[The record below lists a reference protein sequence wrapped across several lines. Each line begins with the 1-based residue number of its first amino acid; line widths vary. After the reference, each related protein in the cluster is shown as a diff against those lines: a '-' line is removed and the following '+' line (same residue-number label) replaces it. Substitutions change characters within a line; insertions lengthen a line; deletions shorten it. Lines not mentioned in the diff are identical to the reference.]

1 MDYMIVSTLRGLCI
15 KNNWFTEGT
24 ESQYGKMFSLAKNLF
39 KTADRE
45 QTVHRL
51 SDIIWLCSEDADVT
65 DIHKELYAWWDKLKE
80 SDSGCR

>member
-1 MDYMIVSTLRGLCI
+1 
-15 KNNWFTEGT
+15 
-24 ESQYGKMFSLAKNLF
+24 MFSLAKNLF

-51 SDIIWLCSEDADVT
+51 SDIIWLCSENVDVT

-80 SDSGCR
+80 NDGGCR